1 MAQAKTGDT
10 VKVHFNGFLDD
21 GTLFGS
27 SRGNEPVEFTI
38 GDGKIIRGLENAVIG
53 MEEGDKKTV
62 TAPPEDAFGLHK
74 EKLITTVNK
83 LTISSDVELEVG
95 KTLIFRGGQDQNV
108 RATVKDVTE
117 NEVTLDA
124 NHPLAGK
131 ELTLEVELLEV
142 AR

>member
-10 VKVHFNGFLDD
+10 VKVHFNGFLED

-27 SRGNEPVEFTI
+27 SRASEPVEFTI
-38 GDGKIIRGLENAVIG
+38 GQGKIISGLENAIIG

-62 TAPPEDAFGLHK
+62 TAPPEDAFGLHQ
-74 EKLITTVNK
+74 EELVTTVNK

-95 KTLIFRGGQDQNV
+95 KTLIFRGGQNQNV
-108 RATVKDVTE
+108 QATVRDVTE

-142 AR
+142 AE

>member
-10 VKVHFNGFLDD
+10 ARVHYNGFLDD

-27 SRGNEPVEFTI
+27 SPRDKPVEFTI
-38 GDGKIIRGLENAVIG
+38 GEGKIIRGLENAVIG

-83 LTISSDVELEVG
+83 LTLSPDVELEVG
-95 KTLIFRGGQDQNV
+95 KTLIIRGGEDRNV
-108 RATVKDVTE
+108 RATVKDVTG